1 MPALEQVLTEK
12 IIASVRLDDYASAVD
27 VARALAAGGIR
38 VLEFT
43 LTGRGALEAIAAT
56 RLALG
61 DTVCVGA
68 GTVLSAA
75 DAHATI
81 AAGAQFVVTP
91 ALRPT
96 VIDACTSHN
105 VLAVC
110 GGFTP
115 TELLQAHECGAQLVK
130 VFPAQAGGAR
140 YLSDVLA
147 PLPFLK
153 LVPTG
158 GISALNAQE
167 YLAAGAVA
175 VGIGGSLVSRKAVA
189 TGAFDEITKAA
200 VHCRAAVSG

>member
-1 MPALEQVLTEK
+1 MHALQTVLAEK
-12 IIASVRLDDYASAVD
+12 IIAIVRLDDYASAVD

-38 VLEFT
+38 ALEFT
-43 LTGRGALEAIAAT
+43 LTGTGAIEALAAT

-91 ALRPT
+91 ALRPA
-96 VIDACTSHN
+96 VIEACVSHN

-115 TELLQAHECGAQLVK
+115 TELLQAYECGAQLIK
-130 VFPAQAGGAR
+130 VFPAQAAGAR
-140 YLSDVLA
+140 YFSDVLA

-158 GISALNAQE
+158 GISALNAHE

-189 TGAFDEITKAA
+189 ARAFDEITAA
-200 VHCRAAVSG
+200 ATQCRAAIS

>member
-1 MPALEQVLTEK
+1 MHALQTVLAEK
-12 IIASVRLDDYASAVD
+12 IVAIVRLDDYVSAVD
-27 VARALAAGGIR
+27 VARALEAGGIR

-43 LTGRGALEAIAAT
+43 LTGTGAIEAIAAT

-91 ALRPT
+91 ALRPV
-96 VIDACTSHN
+96 VIEACVSHN

-115 TELLQAHECGAQLVK
+115 TELLQAHECGEQLIK
-130 VFPAQAGGAR
+130 VFPAQAAGAR

-158 GISALNAQE
+158 GISALNAHE
-167 YLAAGAVA
+167 YFAAGAVA
-175 VGIGGSLVSRKAVA
+175 VGLGGSLVSRKAVA
-189 TGAFDEITKAA
+189 ARAFGEITAA
-200 VHCRAAVSG
+200 ATQCRAAIS

>member
-1 MPALEQVLTEK
+1 MHALQSVLAEK
-12 IIASVRLDDYASAVD
+12 IIAIVRLDDYASAVD

-43 LTGRGALEAIAAT
+43 LTGAGAIEAIAAT

-68 GTVLSAA
+68 GTGLSAA

-91 ALRPT
+91 ALRPA
-96 VIDACTSHN
+96 VIEACVSKN

-115 TELLQAHECGAQLVK
+115 TELLQAHECGAQLIK
-130 VFPAQAGGAR
+130 VFPAQAAGAR

-158 GISALNAQE
+158 GISALNARE

-189 TGAFDEITKAA
+189 ARAFDEITAA
-200 VHCRAAVSG
+200 ATQCCAAIS

>member
-1 MPALEQVLTEK
+1 MHALQTVLAEK
-12 IIASVRLDDYASAVD
+12 IVAIVRLDDYVSAVD
-27 VARALAAGGIR
+27 VARALEAGGIR

-43 LTGRGALEAIAAT
+43 LTGTGAIEAIAAT

-91 ALRPT
+91 ALRPA
-96 VIDACTSHN
+96 VIKACVSHN

-115 TELLQAHECGAQLVK
+115 TELLQAHECGAQLIK
-130 VFPAQAGGAR
+130 VFPAQAAGAR

-158 GISALNAQE
+158 GISALNAHE
-167 YLAAGAVA
+167 YFAAGAVA
-175 VGIGGSLVSRKAVA
+175 VGLGGSLVSRKAVA
-189 TGAFDEITKAA
+189 ARAFGEITAA
-200 VHCRAAVSG
+200 ATQCRAAIS

>member
-1 MPALEQVLTEK
+1 MHALQSVLAEK
-12 IIASVRLDDYASAVD
+12 IIAIVRLDYYASAVD

-43 LTGRGALEAIAAT
+43 LTGTGAIEAIAAT

-91 ALRPT
+91 ALRPA
-96 VIDACTSHN
+96 VIEVCVSHN

-115 TELLQAHECGAQLVK
+115 TELLQAHECGAQLIK
-130 VFPAQAGGAR
+130 VFPAQAAGAR

-158 GISALNAQE
+158 GISALNARE

-175 VGIGGSLVSRKAVA
+175 VGIGGSLVSRKAV
-189 TGAFDEITKAA
+189 GARAFGEITAA
-200 VHCRAAVSG
+200 ATQCRAAIS

>member
-1 MPALEQVLTEK
+1 MHALQTVLAEK
-12 IIASVRLDDYASAVD
+12 IVAIVRLDDYVSAVD
-27 VARALAAGGIR
+27 VARALEAGGIR

-43 LTGRGALEAIAAT
+43 LTGTGAIEAIAAT

-91 ALRPT
+91 ALRPA
-96 VIDACTSHN
+96 VIEACVSHN

-115 TELLQAHECGAQLVK
+115 TELLQAHECGAQLIK
-130 VFPAQAGGAR
+130 VFPAQAAGAR

-158 GISALNAQE
+158 GISALNAHE
-167 YLAAGAVA
+167 YFAAGAVA
-175 VGIGGSLVSRKAVA
+175 VGLGGSLVSRKAVA
-189 TGAFDEITKAA
+189 ARAFGEITAA
-200 VHCRAAVSG
+200 ATQCRAAIS

>member
-1 MPALEQVLTEK
+1 MHALQTVLAEK
-12 IIASVRLDDYASAVD
+12 IVAIVRLDDYVSAVD
-27 VARALAAGGIR
+27 VARALEAGGIR

-43 LTGRGALEAIAAT
+43 LTGTGAIEAIAAT

-91 ALRPT
+91 ALRPA
-96 VIDACTSHN
+96 VIKACVSHN

-115 TELLQAHECGAQLVK
+115 TELLQAHECGAQLIK
-130 VFPAQAGGAR
+130 VFPAQAAGAR

-158 GISALNAQE
+158 GISALNAHE
-167 YLAAGAVA
+167 YFAAGAVA
-175 VGIGGSLVSRKAVA
+175 VGLGGSLVSRKAVA
-189 TGAFDEITKAA
+189 ARAFGEITAA
-200 VHCRAAVSG
+200 ATQCRAATS

>member
-1 MPALEQVLTEK
+1 MSALQQVLAEK
-12 IIASVRLDDYASAVD
+12 IIAIVRLDDYASAVD

-43 LTGRGALEAIAAT
+43 LTGTGAIEAIAAT

-68 GTVLSAA
+68 GTVLSTA

-91 ALRPT
+91 ALRPA
-96 VIDACTSHN
+96 VIDACVSHN
-105 VLAVC
+105 VPAVC

-115 TELLQAHECGAQLVK
+115 TELLQAHECGAQLIK

-158 GISALNAQE
+158 GISALNAHE

-189 TGAFDEITKAA
+189 ARAFDEITQAA
-200 VHCRAAVSG
+200 MQCRAAIS

>member
-1 MPALEQVLTEK
+1 MHALQSVLAEK
-12 IIASVRLDDYASAVD
+12 IIAIVRLDEYASAVD
-27 VARALAAGGIR
+27 VARALVAGGIR

-43 LTGRGALEAIAAT
+43 LTGTGAIEAIAAT

-61 DTVCVGA
+61 DMVCVGA

-91 ALRPT
+91 ALRPA
-96 VIDACTSHN
+96 VIEACVSHN

-115 TELLQAHECGAQLVK
+115 TELLQAHECGAQLIK

-158 GISALNAQE
+158 GISALNAHE

-189 TGAFDEITKAA
+189 ARAFDEITVAA
-200 VHCRAAVSG
+200 GQCRAAIS

>member
-1 MPALEQVLTEK
+1 MHALQSVLAEK
-12 IIASVRLDDYASAVD
+12 IIAIVRLDDYASAVD

-43 LTGRGALEAIAAT
+43 LTGTGAIEAIAAT

-91 ALRPT
+91 ALRPA
-96 VIDACTSHN
+96 VIEVCVSHN

-115 TELLQAHECGAQLVK
+115 TELLQAHECGAQLIK
-130 VFPAQAGGAR
+130 VFPAQAAGAR

-158 GISALNAQE
+158 GISALNARE

-189 TGAFDEITKAA
+189 VRAFGEITAA
-200 VHCRAAVSG
+200 ATQCRAAIS

>member
-1 MPALEQVLTEK
+1 MHALQSVLSEK
-12 IIASVRLDDYASAVD
+12 IIAIVRLDDYASAVD

-43 LTGRGALEAIAAT
+43 LTGTGAIEAIAAT

-91 ALRPT
+91 ALRPA
-96 VIDACTSHN
+96 VIEACVSHN

-115 TELLQAHECGAQLVK
+115 TELLQAYECGAQLIK
-130 VFPAQAGGAR
+130 VFPAQAAGAR
-140 YLSDVLA
+140 YFSDVLA

-158 GISALNAQE
+158 GISALNAHE

-175 VGIGGSLVSRKAVA
+175 VGIGGSLVSRKAV
-189 TGAFDEITKAA
+189 GARAFGEITAA
-200 VHCRAAVSG
+200 AMQCRAAIS